1 MLEWTMNEKKPPM
14 SLKTE
19 IDKGDVAGERSAL
32 ERDKS
37 LPLLG
42 SFAVIFA
49 VLSIFTLAPVFGPL
63 GLIFGIVALF
73 VGQIGLGIGA
83 IFLSV
88 IGMITSPTLMT
99 LLGLGAVIAWLGL

>member
-1 MLEWTMNEKKPPM
+1 MNEKKPPI

-19 IDKGDVAGERSAL
+19 IDKVDVVGDRSAFA
-32 ERDKS
+32 RDKN

-42 SFAVIFA
+42 LFAVGFA
-49 VLSIFTLAPVFGPL
+49 LLSIFTLAPIFGPL
-63 GLIFGIVALF
+63 GLILGIVALF

-99 LLGLGAVIAWLGL
+99 LLGLGAVLAWIGL

>member
-1 MLEWTMNEKKPPM
+1 MDEKKPPI

-19 IDKGDVAGERSAL
+19 VDKAGVAGDRSAL
-32 ERDKS
+32 VRDKN

-42 SFAVIFA
+42 LFAVGFA
-49 VLSIFTLAPVFGPL
+49 ALSIFTLAPVFGPL
-63 GLIFGIVALF
+63 GLILGIVALF

-83 IFLSV
+83 IILSV

-99 LLGLGAVIAWLGL
+99 LLGLGAAVAWLGL

>member
-1 MLEWTMNEKKPPM
+1 MNEKKTPM
-14 SLKTE
+14 SLKTA
-19 IDKGDVAGERSAL
+19 IDQAGVAGDRSAPA
-32 ERDKS
+32 RDKN

-42 SFAVIFA
+42 LFAVGFA

-63 GLIFGIVALF
+63 GLIFGIIALF

-99 LLGLGAVIAWLGL
+99 LLGLGAVLAWLGL